1 MSLPENP
8 FEGKQIIQEDDPIR
22 KRLEEKMNTSFDVSK
37 LDQELDN
44 VMKSKMNMAT
54 S

>member
-1 MSLPENP
+1 MALPENP

-22 KRLEEKMNTSFDVSK
+22 KRLEEKMNSSEDTSK
-37 LDQELDN
+37 LDVELDN
-44 VMKSKMNMAT
+44 AIKSKMSLAT

>member
-8 FEGKQIIQEDDPIR
+8 FHDKHIIQENHPIR
-22 KRLEEKMNTSFDVSK
+22 KRLEEKMNASEDSTKIDA
-37 LDQELDN
+37 ELDG
-44 VMKSKMNMAT
+44 VMRGSNSQAT